1 MSSPV
6 YRLGLSLGLDLLL
19 DHYIQ
24 RILERQPEISVL
36 RTRSQLNTGIARTW
50 DPGYESNILTLVVNI
65 LIV

>member
-36 RTRSQLNTGIARTW
+36 RTRSQLKR
-50 DPGYESNILTLVVNI
+50 V
-65 LIV
+65 